1 MSIQMQLSA
10 QYGSASINQSGWSYT
25 AGDFE
30 ERGGAIYLARPT
42 GFGADA
48 TLSLPADGLVAIN
61 SGNLASAV
69 VSDGELTLTS
79 NAGTYTWDGGAQT
92 SPGVARVRS
101 EDYANGFLLPSESR
115 IFWFARMELVTYPNT
130 NDGIHLLTYR
140 AASPSDHIFG
150 GIRIGASNLYLASDG
165 SVASANNEGL
175 GVATPTSCWMC
186 NEVGPNRA
194 INWRI
199 YSDVADIPESGWT
212 QAIVESSIFSAGE
225 TVQTGFVLKSG
236 GAAVAGK
243 VTHFSAWKAPLWET
257 EPDTLPFDQMEPMW
271 MPTGSLFDT
280 SGKVAS
286 FVIDVPSNVSIS
298 DAYIRTVLQQSV
310 VFGASK
316 ITVRASRGSAP
327 SGSYQALSAVTI
339 DGSGQDL
346 YIDVKMISDGTT
358 PVGMRTPSLSLW

>member
-48 TLSLPADGLVAIN
+48 TLSLPADGLIALN
-61 SGNLASAV
+61 ASNLASAV
-69 VSDGELTLTS
+69 VSSGVLRLTS
-79 NAGTYTWDGGAQT
+79 NAGTYTFTSGSQT
-92 SPGVARVRS
+92 GPGLLRARS
-101 EDYANGFLLPSESR
+101 EDYANGFLLPSDR
-115 IFWFARMELVTYPNT
+115 RLFWIARLELITSPNT
-130 NDGIHLLTYR
+130 GDGISIISIRDGGIGDFL
-140 AASPSDHIFG
+140 FG
-150 GIRIGASNLYLASDG
+150 GIRQSAVNTFLSSD
-165 SVASANNEGL
+165 STNESTNNTGT
-175 GVATPTSCWMC
+175 GQPSPKSCWVC
-186 NEVGPNRA
+186 NEIGPNRA

-199 YSDVADIPESGWT
+199 YNDDSSIPQSGWVK
-212 QAIVESSIFSAGE
+212 AIVDANLFSAGE
-225 TVQTGFVLKSG
+225 KVLTGFYLETG
-236 GAAVAGK
+236 GSAVVGD
-243 VTHFSAWKAPLWET
+243 VSHFSAWSASLYET
-257 EPDTLPFDQMEPMW
+257 DPDVLPFDQMTPLW

-310 VFGASK
+310 VFGSSK

-346 YIDVKMISDGTT
+346 YIDVKMTSDGTT
-358 PVGMRTPSLSLW
+358 PVGMRNPSLSLW